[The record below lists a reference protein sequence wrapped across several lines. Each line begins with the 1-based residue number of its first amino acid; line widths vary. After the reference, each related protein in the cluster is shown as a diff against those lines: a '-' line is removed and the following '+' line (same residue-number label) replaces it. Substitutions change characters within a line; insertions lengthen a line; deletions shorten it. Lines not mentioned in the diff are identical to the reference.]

1 MTVSINGDTGV
12 SAVQDNIV
20 TADKIAAGAVTVAD
34 IADGAITSTKLA
46 SGLSLSGNVLRP
58 DLVAFFAWNS
68 ANIACSTLSAD
79 QIMVWDSTA
88 YNDGNHYSTSTGKF
102 TVPVSGVY
110 NFSIHCRIDSIETGN
125 NNYYHGHWAIND
137 GTIWAGATMR
147 TILASS
153 TSSPYEAISDNI
165 TVKLAANDTVAW
177 AHGDSTLSGASAG
190 SASYVNKQCR
200 FSGFLVG

>member
-58 DLVAFFAWNS
+58 DLVAFFAWNNGS
-68 ANIACSTLSAD
+68 IACRTLSAD
-79 QIMVWDSTA
+79 QDMVWDSTA

-102 TVPVSGVY
+102 TAPVSGVY
-110 NFSIHCRIDSIETGN
+110 NFSIHCRIDQIESGN
-125 NNYYHGHWAIND
+125 NNYYHGYWSIND
-137 GTIWAGATMR
+137 SGSWIGATLR

-177 AHGDSTLSGASAG
+177 RHGDSTLSGASAG
-190 SASYVNKQCR
+190 SASYVNRQSR